1 MLRDLWRDLRDKRLL
16 PVIALL
22 LVVIVA
28 APIALGGG
36 DEPDAVDASAEIAA
50 AADAVGEA
58 PEAAPVVLSYVPGIR
73 DHNER
78 LQAFKSRNPF
88 RQQLTGPTKQ
98 ERKERERAEQA
109 RGGQGDLFEQASDQ
123 AGEATSAVAGGAESA
138 PGTAPAGNGGGEAEV
153 VEEAILY
160 TWEVD
165 VTVGP
170 VGDTKQRAGVR
181 QGEFLPGDKRA
192 VVMFVSA
199 NADKGEALFYVSR
212 DVTAT
217 SGKGRC
223 LPNRKACEFLLLKQG
238 QEHRFDYE
246 PDGRTYRLKL
256 TDVKLKEESIDPSK
270 LSAKQLR
277 RHTSSYDE
285 LIARIRG

>member
-28 APIALGGG
+28 VPIALGGD
-36 DEPDAVDASAEIAA
+36 DEPTVGDADAEIAA
-50 AADAVGEA
+50 AAEAVGEA

-78 LQAFKSRNPF
+78 LKAFKSRNPF

-98 ERKERERAEQA
+98 EKEARERAEQA
-109 RGGQGDLFEQASDQ
+109 RDEQGDLFEQASDQ
-123 AGEATSAVAGGAESA
+123 GAEATTAGAGGAE
-138 PGTAPAGNGGGEAEV
+138 TAPSGNGGGDTEV

-165 VTVGP
+165 LTVGP
-170 VGDTKQRAGVR
+170 VGGAEKRDGVR

-192 VVMFVSA
+192 LVMFVSA
-199 NADKGEALFYVSR
+199 DADKGEALFYVSR
-212 DVTAT
+212 DVTST
-217 SGKGRC
+217 SGEGRC
-223 LPNRKACEFLLLKQG
+223 LPNRKDCEFLLLKRG

-256 TDVKLKEESIDPSK
+256 RGIELKKEPVDPSG

-277 RHTSSYDE
+277 RHTRPYDE